1 MQPDRQSFTG
11 LLIHDR
17 TALFLLAVVLLIGT
31 LLRFQGLDWGTSNYD
46 LHTPSD
52 SSTTHFYH
60 FHPDETSNVK
70 VAGNLKDSWRPNINF
85 YGENV
90 AYSLYGASTVYLN
103 ALAVRIADLF
113 VDFEPYVYDNSNNE
127 RLTFLAVRILNAMLG
142 ALSPLLLFL
151 AARRL
156 YGAWTGLGAA
166 ALFAVTML
174 HVQMSHFGVV
184 DVPVVFFSLA
194 AFYFITCLY
203 YHSRLHYYL
212 LAGAFF
218 GIAVSTKVNA
228 ILLVLPFL
236 TAHTLSRFRS
246 EPWNWRRVSGWMHF
260 IRVLL
265 QSKMLAAGGM
275 TILVFFLLNPY
286 AILDFKDYLFAD
298 NAFGFFHILRNI
310 RGENLY
316 PFQIQFMD
324 NNFPLAYL
332 FSNLLPWGMGWP
344 LAVLGGAGVVIQI
357 IRGRS
362 ADWILLVWL
371 LVTLLLT
378 HNAKVLYIRYAL
390 PLIPLLLLGGVRGIA
405 LLWEWRPTP
414 TVRYALSLLVLLVWG
429 YGLAWSTAFNS
440 VYKQEDSRLAAARWL
455 GQNVSHGTTV
465 LHEQSAN
472 SMKFYLDRED
482 YDLLHL
488 SIHMLYRSGGLL
500 TFQERIDY
508 LYHKLAMA
516 DYFIFVDTNRMAG
529 YREVSKHFPVETDF
543 YNLLLSGRLGYE
555 LVFDRKMPPEVLGWE
570 IDDTEAEFSLRY
582 YDHSRTF
589 ILRKTDSFSRDLFD
603 RWRDLYQSA
612 AGTQDELIRLAQQ
625 QIALGEWEQASSL
638 LGQGL
643 NNQQGLITKLRLLGD
658 CALAL
663 GDTTVAHQ
671 AYENTLQYDRL
682 QPQISY
688 QYYIQFLLDIGK
700 RAEAE
705 RAYAGLHQQLA
716 ERRAEVK
723 ALERFWAEATD
734 YKE

>member
-1 MQPDRQSFTG
+1 MI
-11 LLIHDR
+11 LLG
-17 TALFLLAVVLLIGT
+17 VVLLIGA
-31 LLRFQGLDWGTSNYD
+31 LLRFQGLDWGTSSYD
-46 LHTPSD
+46 LHTPAD
-52 SSTTHFYH
+52 TSTIHFYH

-103 ALAVRIADLF
+103 ALAVRIAGLF
-113 VDFEPYVYDNSNNE
+113 VDFNPYVYDNSNDE
-127 RLTFLAVRILNAMLG
+127 RLTFLAVRILNALLG

-156 YGAWTGLGAA
+156 YGVWTALGAA

-184 DVPVVFFSLA
+184 DVPVVFFSLT
-194 AFYFITCLY
+194 AFYFIACLY
-203 YHSRLHYYL
+203 QYPRLRYYL

-218 GIAVSTKVNA
+218 GIAISTKVNA

-236 TAHTLSRFRS
+236 TAHTLNRFRS
-246 EPWNWRRVSGWMHF
+246 DPWSWRSGSGWLHF

-265 QSKMLAAGGM
+265 QPQMLMAGAM

-310 RGENLY
+310 RGESLY

-324 NNFPLAYL
+324 NNFPLAAL

-344 LAVLGGAGVVIQI
+344 LALLGGVGAVIQI
-357 IRGRS
+357 VRGRS

-390 PLIPLLLLGGVRGIA
+390 PLIPLLLLSGVRGMT
-405 LLWEWRPTP
+405 LLWQWRPTQSG
-414 TVRYALSLLVLLVWG
+414 RYALSAVVVLVWG
-429 YGLAWSTAFNS
+429 YGLVWSTAFNS
-440 VYKQEDSRLAAARWL
+440 VYQQEDSRLAAARWL

-472 SMKFYLDRED
+472 SMKFYLDKES

-529 YREVSKHFPVETDF
+529 YQEVGNHFPVEADF
-543 YNLLLSGRLGYE
+543 YSLLLSGDLGYE
-555 LVFDRKMPPEVLGWE
+555 LVFDRKMQPQVWNWE

-582 YDHSRTF
+582 YDHSRTYV
-589 ILRKTDSFSRDLFD
+589 LRKTDSFSRDLFD
-603 RWRDLYQSA
+603 RWRDLDNSA
-612 AGTQDELIRLAQQ
+612 PGTQDELIRRAQQ
-625 QIALGEWEQASSL
+625 QITLGQWEEASSL

-663 GDTTVAHQ
+663 GDTAVAHQ

-688 QYYIQFLLDIGK
+688 QYYIQFLLDTGQP
-700 RAEAE
+700 AEAE
-705 RAYAGLHQQLA
+705 QAYAGLHEQLGK
-716 ERRAEVK
+716 RRAEVK
-723 ALERFWAEATD
+723 ALERFWADATRN
-734 YKE
+734 